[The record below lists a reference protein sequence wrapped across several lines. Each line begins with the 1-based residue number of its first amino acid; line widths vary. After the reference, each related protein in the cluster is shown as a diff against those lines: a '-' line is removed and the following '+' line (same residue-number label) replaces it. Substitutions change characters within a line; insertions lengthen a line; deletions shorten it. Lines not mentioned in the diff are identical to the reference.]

1 MAEKIIVLPPRYTW
15 PVSSVTDADLEA
27 LVDADL
33 LRHRIAKPQSKW
45 IGPHDEQVSNTPAG
59 YIVSF
64 TTFHEQGF
72 RVPASL
78 FMRALPRY

>member
-33 LRHRIAKPQSKW
+33 LRHQ
-45 IGPHDEQVSNTPAG
+45 
-59 YIVSF
+59 
-64 TTFHEQGF
+64 TTD
-72 RVPASL
+72 P
-78 FMRALPRY
+78 